1 MYVQNSLITLLH
13 TSSNDHIVIALA
25 YLHSHGYSV
34 QVMWPPR
41 AAKCNGLQN
50 KYFDE
55 QNWILALNKF

>member
-55 QNWILALNKF
+55 QN